1 MKKLSLMNDT
11 ALAGLLLLGAA
22 AAALGLAALTGRNDL
37 TTAVLVL
44 AGFGTFVSGV
54 FFISL
59 GKGRALDTKVASL
72 FLVQGTVEVATLLAD
87 LGLQRD
93 ALFYPPD
100 ESGRSRALVPA
111 GREVMSTLPEST
123 YSYVTTEEGDG
134 VVFAPLAAPLLSYL
148 KGRCAFVVPQERD
161 PLCEAVV
168 EVCRDLLD
176 ISEHVEASFDGDN
189 LVVDL
194 KDFALADGCREVRA
208 VSPKCC
214 TMVGCPFCSLIA
226 CIAAEGMGVPC
237 QVLAAVTSKNGHDL
251 HLIIG
256 PRPQA

>member
-1 MKKLSLMNDT
+1 MKKLSVMNDT

-37 TTAVLVL
+37 TTAVLIL

-59 GKGRALDTKVASL
+59 GRGKTLDSKVASL
-72 FLVQGTVEVATLLAD
+72 FMVQGTVEIATLLAD

-93 ALFYPPD
+93 AFFYPPD
-100 ESGRSRALVPA
+100 TSGRSRALVPA
-111 GREVMSTLPEST
+111 GSSVPTILPENT

-134 VVFAPLAAPLLSYL
+134 AVFAPLATPLLTHL
-148 KGRCAFVVPQERD
+148 KDSCAFVVPQERD
-161 PLCEAVV
+161 RLCEAVV
-168 EVCRDLLD
+168 EVCRDVLEV
-176 ISEHVEASFDGDN
+176 SEHAEASFDGYN

-194 KDFALADGCREVRA
+194 KGFALADGCREVRGI
-208 VSPKCC
+208 SPKCC

-237 QVLAAVTSKNGHDL
+237 QILAAVPSKNGNEL